1 MKPNIFQK
9 IAFLVYISVIVLIC
23 VYFVPYHGTQNYLGV
38 MMENIKR
45 DSSYHSNILDEGFGT
60 ISYFRFLFYLGI
72 PGLLVYFVYGYLDK
86 LNDLDTKVYYK
97 KAKNELYIFLLFLLI
112 NLGLIFFLYG
122 KNIYSENKKN
132 PINNEISSINKSI
145 EEIDK
150 NLSYRYRIF
159 TIISDEYYQDSSW
172 TEEVF
177 YSYVDNEVGFLSPM
191 YDFLKE
197 KSEMIESEETFN
209 SLMKIK
215 TPDEILFLKN
225 KRAELDKKLEINS
238 EKLNQITFYSGED
251 VRHYILITF
260 LASFILLYIIRPLF
274 SIFKGILKEVR

>member
-9 IAFLVYISVIVLIC
+9 IAFLVYTSMILLIC
-23 VYFVPYHGTQNYLGV
+23 IYFVPYHGTYAGRLEIN
-38 MMENIKR
+38 R
-45 DSSYHSNILDEGFGT
+45 SYHSSILDEGYGT
-60 ISYFRFLFYLGI
+60 ISYFRLLFYLGI
-72 PGLLVYFVYGYLDK
+72 PGILGYFIYGYLRK
-86 LNDLDTKVYYK
+86 LNDLETKVYNK
-97 KAKNELYIFLLFLLI
+97 KAKKELYVFLLFLLI
-112 NLGLIFFLYG
+112 NFGLTFFLYA
-122 KNIYSENKKN
+122 KNLYSENKKN
-132 PINNEISSINKSI
+132 PINNEITSINKSI

-150 NLSYRYRIF
+150 KLSYRYRIF
-159 TIISDEYYQDSSW
+159 TIISDKLYQDSSW

-197 KSEMIESEETFN
+197 KSEMLDSEEKFN
-209 SLMKIK
+209 LLMKIK

-225 KRAELDKKLEINS
+225 KRAELDKKLEMNS

-251 VRHYILITF
+251 VRHYILIAF